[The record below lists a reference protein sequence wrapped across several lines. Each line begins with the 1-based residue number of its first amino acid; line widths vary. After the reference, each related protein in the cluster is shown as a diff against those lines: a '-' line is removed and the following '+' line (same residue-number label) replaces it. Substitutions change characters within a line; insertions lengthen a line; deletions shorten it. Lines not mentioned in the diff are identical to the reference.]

1 VGTDPEPLLVQPR
14 CDRLGHVAVATEV
27 PLEELATA
35 SDGRLDPI
43 AGTEYENAEAEGR
56 GDLLQGGGGLRRA
69 FMVAHPT
76 EGVREVW
83 EDHLEDEGVAIR
95 EVARRA

>member
-1 VGTDPEPLLVQPR
+1 M
-14 CDRLGHVAVATEV
+14 RLGHVAVAPEI

-43 AGTEYENAEAEGR
+43 AGTENEDTQADER
-56 GDLLQGGGGLRRA
+56 GDLLQGGRGLRRA